1 LTKTLTVEGDV
12 NTADTRTGLTAQGS
26 VTAPSMKVPEGV
38 SKIDKIIA
46 AVAHDAAADGSAV
59 WILRLGGSAVQK
71 GEQVIVLAAGGCIAV
86 QAGSDRA
93 PSVCQTFVLE
103 DVDIDVIPDII
114 TVDAEMDGSD
124 LGDSTIIVTLI
135 FA

>member
-12 NTADTRTGLTAQGS
+12 NIVDTRTGLTAQGS

-93 PSVCQTFVLE
+93 PSVCRAFVLE

-124 LGDSTIIVTLI
+124 LGDSTIIVTLV